1 MVGEA
6 QPGLTLSADREA
18 IRQILFNLVS
28 NAVKFT
34 PEGGV
39 VRIEAGRRTDGVML
53 IVEDTGIGIPADAL
67 DKLGRPFEQVQ
78 SPLTRTHKGSGLGLA
93 IARSLVALHGG
104 SMDIA
109 SEEGI
114 GTRVTVLFPLNPGT
128 SARAA

>member
-1 MVGEA
+1 M
-6 QPGLTLSADREA
+6 
-18 IRQILFNLVS
+18 
-28 NAVKFT
+28 
-34 PEGGV
+34 
-39 VRIEAGRRTDGVML
+39 RIEAGRQPDGVVL

-114 GTRVTVLFPLNPGT
+114 GTRVTVLFPHNPGT
-128 SARAA
+128 SARAAA